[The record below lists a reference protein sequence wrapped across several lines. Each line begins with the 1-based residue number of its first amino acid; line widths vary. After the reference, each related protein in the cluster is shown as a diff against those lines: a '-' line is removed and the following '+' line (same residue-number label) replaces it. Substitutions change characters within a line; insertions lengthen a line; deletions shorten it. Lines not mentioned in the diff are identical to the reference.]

1 MLDHTDVPD
10 APWILV
16 EGDSKR
22 WARIRVM
29 DETIEAIEAGMR
41 RVGVPV
47 PEPLYGIDQAAR
59 RRRPSAASGT
69 GHRASTRRTNMSASR
84 PSHTPRTPQPSA
96 SASSAIGT

>member
-1 MLDHTDVPD
+1 MLGHTDVPD

-47 PEPLYGIDQAAR
+47 PEPL
-59 RRRPSAASGT
+59 
-69 GHRASTRRTNMSASR
+69 
-84 PSHTPRTPQPSA
+84 
-96 SASSAIGT
+96 

>member
-1 MLDHTDVPD
+1 MVLVKFWLHVSPEEQLERFEARRGDPLKGWKLTDEDWRNREKRAAYEEAVEEMLGHTDVPD

-47 PEPLYGIDQAAR
+47 PEPL
-59 RRRPSAASGT
+59 
-69 GHRASTRRTNMSASR
+69 
-84 PSHTPRTPQPSA
+84 
-96 SASSAIGT
+96 